1 MKHIQITCL
10 CFALMGISAMQA
22 QHHKGKIQHHRQV
35 EGECIVTGTVR
46 NAQGEHVGGAVVRAK
61 SDFGREEILVKTN
74 DKGNYKLRLSAGQW
88 VIFLY
93 NQKSE
98 KYEIN
103 LRPNEVKQL
112 DLLVDKTIALQG
124 VELFGDRH
132 KQPEKLDEIT
142 RLPLSP
148 QENIQTITT
157 ISEKVIDRQGI
168 LNIADATR
176 NAPGVYTYATY
187 GNQRESLGSRG
198 FRGIPVLKN
207 GVRVHSDFRGQG
219 IITDMEG
226 VESVQVLK
234 GATAVTQG
242 FGLDLGSAGGV
253 VNLVTKTPKFK
264 NFGEVSLRY
273 GSFNTIRPTLDINR
287 VLDKNNTLAF
297 RLNGAYEHSDGY
309 RDENT
314 FNKYYFNP
322 SLKWKPTKSL
332 EVTLEMDY
340 LDDKRTPDPGTI
352 NLSKDNTKN
361 EILDL
366 PKSKFLGFKDNESL
380 TKNLTYSARAKYD
393 LNKHLY
399 LRAGYFASHLDLNG
413 VGISLKQNLDKK
425 TKEIKGSPYE
435 VTRALTKSPRID
447 DNKVFQLDLVGQ
459 NFQTGIVKHLFQ
471 VGFDFKE
478 SQVETTAFNSVVID
492 KINVNDNV
500 ISNSLPNGI
509 PAFAES
515 GKGETY
521 AKELGGM
528 AQYVMQVED
537 YLRVFMG
544 SRYSHYTSHDKVKGN
559 LVEGNT
565 INPIFGILANPIKN
579 IGIFASYT
587 NISDPR
593 SAARLDKDGNELGN
607 SVATQWE
614 AGFKTQWFNK
624 RLRFNATYFNVQ
636 NKNMIMQEVTMD
648 SNGVWQFEPYYFKG
662 GDDTRQGLELELIG
676 RILPNLEIMG
686 GYSYLDAQY
695 KNSTRFVNGSA
706 PNNTP
711 HNVANFWTNYTFNQG
726 VLNGLSVGAG
736 VYYLGDRPYNDY
748 TRKGMQI
755 HGIDVKAKPWHNK
768 AYTTI
773 NAQIAYNTPKFGIQF
788 FANNILDEIGYNAY
802 RNVYINRID
811 PRNFAAK
818 LTFKF

>member
-1 MKHIQITCL
+1 MKITCL
-10 CFALMGISAMQA
+10 FFALMGLSAMQA
-22 QHHKGKIQHHRQV
+22 QHHKEKLERKQAQHF
-35 EGECIVTGTVR
+35 GAVTGFIHAAQGIPVANAKVYTDENNATHTNADGAFKLKVSSGNFIIYITKNQS
-46 NAQGEHVGGAVVRAK
+46 NAQSYELRVRPGEVLQVNL
-61 SDFGREEILVKTN
+61 ELN
-74 DKGNYKLRLSAGQW
+74 DI
-88 VIFLY
+88 V
-93 NQKSE
+93 
-98 KYEIN
+98 
-103 LRPNEVKQL
+103 
-112 DLLVDKTIALQG
+112 ALQG
-124 VELFGDRH
+124 VELFGDKN

-142 RLPLSP
+142 RLPLNP

-157 ISEKVIDRQGI
+157 ISDKVISKQGI
-168 LNIADATR
+168 LTIADATR

-198 FRGIPVLKN
+198 FRGIPILKN
-207 GVRVHSDFRGQG
+207 DVRVHSDFRGQG
-219 IITDMEG
+219 ITTDMEG

-234 GATAVTQG
+234 GATAITQG

-253 VNLVTKTPKFK
+253 VNLVTKTPKF
-264 NFGEVSLRY
+264 NDFGKVSLRY
-273 GSFNTIRPTLDINR
+273 GSFNSIRPTLDVNR
-287 VLDKNNTLAF
+287 VLDKKHSLAF
-297 RLNGAYEHSDGY
+297 RLNGAYEHSNGY
-309 RDENT
+309 RDENK
-314 FNKYYFNP
+314 FNKYYLNP

-332 EVTLEMDY
+332 ELTLEMDY

-366 PKSKFLGFKDNESL
+366 PKSKFIGFKDNESL
-380 TKNLTYSARAKYD
+380 TKNLTYSARVKYD

-399 LRAGYFASHLDLNG
+399 LRAGYFASHLDLKG
-413 VGISLKQNLDKK
+413 VGISLKQNIDRK
-425 TKEIKGSPYE
+425 TNEIKGSPYE

-447 DNKVFQLDLVGQ
+447 NNKVLQLDLVGQ
-459 NFQTGIVKHLFQ
+459 DFQTGIIKHLFQ

-478 SQVETTAFNSVVID
+478 SQVETTAYSSVVID
-492 KINVNDNV
+492 KINVMDDN
-500 ISNSLPNGI
+500 ISNNLPNGI
-509 PAFAES
+509 PTFTQT

-528 AQYVMQVED
+528 AQYVMQIED
-537 YLRVFMG
+537 YLRIFMG
-544 SRYSHYTSHDKVKGN
+544 SHYSHYTSHDKVKGN
-559 LVEGNT
+559 LVSGNT

-593 SAARLDKDGNELGN
+593 NSARLDKNGKELGN

-614 AGFKTQWFNK
+614 TGLKTEWFNK

-636 NKNMIMQEVTMD
+636 NKNMIMQEVTLD
-648 SNGVWQFEPYYFKG
+648 PNGVWQFEPYYFKG
-662 GDDTRQGLELELIG
+662 GDDTRQGIELELIG

-686 GYSYLDAQY
+686 GYSYLDAKY
-695 KNSTRFVNGSA
+695 KNSTRFVDGSA

-726 VLNGLSVGAG
+726 MLNGLSIGAG

-748 TRKGMQI
+748 TRKGLQI
-755 HGIDVKAKPWHNK
+755 HGIDVKSKPWLNK
-768 AYTTI
+768 AYTTV
-773 NAQIAYNTPKFGIQF
+773 NAQIAYNMPKFGIQF
-788 FANNILDEIGYNAY
+788 FANNIFDQIGYNAY
-802 RNVYINRID
+802 RNVFINRID

>member
-1 MKHIQITCL
+1 
-10 CFALMGISAMQA
+10 MGISAVQA
-22 QHHKGKIQHHRQV
+22 QHQKGKTLQHRASAHQQV
-35 EGECIVTGTVR
+35 KHGVVTGYVRNSEGEPVA
-46 NAQGEHVGGAVVRAK
+46 NAVVFTRKNNVAH
-61 SDFGREEILVKTN
+61 TN
-74 DKGNYKLRLSAGQW
+74 AEGAFKLKVPAGQVTLYVKGNKGGDDVHTYSLYLAEGENYRLN
-88 VIFLY
+88 VTLNDI
-93 NQKSE
+93 
-98 KYEIN
+98 
-103 LRPNEVKQL
+103 V
-112 DLLVDKTIALQG
+112 VLQG
-124 VELFGDRH
+124 VELFGEKN

-142 RLPLSP
+142 RLPLNP

-157 ISEKVIDRQGI
+157 ISDKVINKQGI
-168 LNIADATR
+168 LTIADATR

-207 GVRVHSDFRGQG
+207 GVRVNSDFRGHG
-219 IITDMEG
+219 FITDMEG

-242 FGLDLGSAGGV
+242 FGLDLGAAGGV

-264 NFGEVSLRY
+264 NSGEVSLRY
-273 GSFNTIRPTLDINR
+273 GSFNTIRPTLDVNY

-309 RDENT
+309 RQGNT
-314 FNKYYFNP
+314 FNKYYVNP
-322 SLKWKPTKSL
+322 SLKWRPTKSL

-340 LDDKRTPDPGTI
+340 MDDKRTPDPGTI
-352 NLSKDNTKN
+352 NLSIDNTKN

-366 PKSKFLGFKDNESL
+366 PKSKFLGFKDNETL

-393 LNKHLY
+393 LTKNLY
-399 LRAGYFASHLDLNG
+399 VRVGYYASHLDLDG
-413 VGISLKQNLDKK
+413 LGISLKQNVDRK
-425 TKEIKGSPYE
+425 TNEIKGSPYE
-435 VTRALTKSPRID
+435 VTRALTKGPRTD
-447 DNKVFQLDLVGQ
+447 DNKVLQLDFVGQ

-478 SQVETTAFNSVVID
+478 SQVKNTSFNSVMID
-492 KINVNDNV
+492 KINVEDDN
-500 ISNSLPNGI
+500 ISNTLPNGV
-509 PAFAES
+509 PTFTETGRS
-515 GKGETY
+515 ETY
-521 AKELGGM
+521 AKQLGGM
-528 AQYVMQVED
+528 AQYVMQVKD

-544 SRYSHYTSHDKVKGN
+544 SRYSHYTSHDKTKGN
-559 LVEGNT
+559 VASGST
-565 INPIFGILANPIKN
+565 VNPIFGVLANPTKN

-614 AGFKTQWFNK
+614 AGFKTQWFNQ

-636 NKNMIMQEVTMD
+636 NKNMIMQEVTLD

-662 GDDTRQGLELELIG
+662 GNDTRQGIELELIG
-676 RILPNLEIMG
+676 RILPNLEVMG
-686 GYSYLDAQY
+686 GYSYLDAKY
-695 KNSTRFVNGSA
+695 KNSTRFVDGSA

-726 VLNGLSVGAG
+726 LLNGLSLGAG
-736 VYYLGDRPYNDY
+736 VYYLGDRPYNDF
-748 TRKGMQI
+748 TRQGMQI
-755 HGIDVKAKPWHNK
+755 HGINVKSTPWLNK
-768 AYTTI
+768 AYTTL
-773 NAQIAYNTPKFGIQF
+773 NAQIAYNAPKFRIQLL
-788 FANNILDEIGYNAY
+788 ANNILDEIGYNAY

-818 LTFKF
+818 FTYKF